1 MSAAPLRIGKARP
14 NAKGTSRT
22 WTVKLYAP
30 TVSYNHYRVAF
41 KDPET
46 QKWVHRTPESGEDPE
61 VLFARIEQAFDSL
74 EQGGPL
80 AILEPTLTDLWER
93 YLAWLQTNR
102 TDAYVTKVEGLVVGW
117 VLKFDAD
124 LPVRLWGPEASNR
137 WVGRMREA
145 GRSPARVADL
155 GSALSGL
162 RNTAQRK
169 TDDGTR
175 WLAKDDD
182 PLEGVSYSRR
192 VTNEGAHCTWVAP
205 NKRPITTHVESLI
218 TVAQTEARWDWMPTQ
233 LGIGVYCGP
242 RLAEQM
248 ALRAFDI
255 DLVKHKLNIRCAIS
269 WARPKKGVAIGLKQ
283 TKTGRA
289 RVVPYPA
296 SLHDQLVEMV
306 RRSLGL
312 DNEATIEEITAEQT
326 RLYELEI
333 DALDEPLLRTNKA
346 RPISP
351 HEHLLFIDPQTGL
364 PATKEKFG
372 TEFRRLRALS
382 TWPSNLPWLNA
393 RHHAVMWWRQISTS
407 GGGAPA
413 EWKQLASYLGNSY
426 QTTINHYVRD
436 GEDQHEAM
444 EAILAQF

>member
-14 NAKGTSRT
+14 NLKGTSRT

-30 TVSYNHYRVAF
+30 TASYNHYRVAF

-46 QKWVHRTPESGEDPE
+46 QKWVHRTPESGEDSE

-80 AILEPTLTDLWER
+80 AILEPTMTDLSER
-93 YLAWLQTNR
+93 YLEWLKSNR
-102 TDAYVTKVEGLVVGW
+102 SDAYITKVEGLIKGW
-117 VLKFDAD
+117 VLKTDAD

-137 WVGRMREA
+137 WIGRMREA
-145 GRSPARVADL
+145 GLSPSRVEDL
-155 GSALSGL
+155 GVALSGL
-162 RNTAQRK
+162 RKTAHRK
-169 TDDGTR
+169 KDDGTR

-182 PLEGVSYSRR
+182 PLEGVSYSKR
-192 VTNEGAHCTWVAP
+192 VTEEGAHCDWVPADM
-205 NKRPITTHVESLI
+205 RPITAHVESLI
-218 TVAQTEARWDWMPTQ
+218 AVAQAEALWDWMYTQ
-233 LGIGVYCGP
+233 LGIGSYCGP
-242 RLAEQM
+242 RLAEQA

-255 DLVKHKLNIRCAIS
+255 DLVKHKLNVRCAIS
-269 WARPKKGVAIGLKQ
+269 WAHPKKGVAMGLQ
-283 TKTGRA
+283 RPKTRRA

-296 SLHDQLVEMV
+296 SLHDQLVDMV

-312 DNEATIEEITAEQT
+312 NNEATIEEITVEQT

-333 DALDEPLLRTNKA
+333 AALDAPMLRTKKA

-382 TWPSNLPWLNA
+382 TWPNNLPWLNA

-407 GGGAPA
+407 DGGAPA

-426 QTTINHYVRD
+426 MTTIKHYVRD

>member
-22 WTVKLYAP
+22 WTVKLYGP

-41 KDPET
+41 KDPDT

-61 VLFARIEQAFDSL
+61 VLFARIERAFDSL

-145 GRSPARVADL
+145 GLSPDRVADL

-162 RNTAQRK
+162 RNTAHRK

-182 PLEGVSYSRR
+182 PLEGVSYSKR

-218 TVAQTEARWDWMPTQ
+218 ALAQTEARWDWMPTQ
-233 LGIGVYCGP
+233 LGIGAYCGL
-242 RLAEQM
+242 RLSEQM

-255 DLVKHKLNIRCAIS
+255 DLVKHKLNIRCSIS
-269 WARPKKGVAIGLKQ
+269 WARPKKGVAMGLKQ

-296 SLHDQLVEMV
+296 SLHEQLVEMV

-312 DNEATIEEITAEQT
+312 NNEATIEEITAEQT

-333 DALDEPLLRTNKA
+333 DALDEPLLRTYKA

-382 TWPSNLPWLNA
+382 TWPNNLPWLNA

-407 GGGAPA
+407 DGGAPV

-426 QTTINHYVRD
+426 LTLIKHYVRD
-436 GEDQHEAM
+436 GEDQQEAM